1 MELAIVAG
9 IIIVVFLLLRGLLL
23 KRSGQKRSNTK
34 QLYNECQKKL
44 RLPPDKADTYINEHI
59 NRLKEK
65 YPGQSE
71 EWYLEKILVDLERDR
86 R

>member
-1 MELAIVAG
+1 MELVIIAG
-9 IIIVVFLLLRGLLL
+9 IIVVVFLLLRSLLL
-23 KRSGQKRSNTK
+23 KKGGQKRSNIK
-34 QLYNECQKKL
+34 QLYSECQKKL

-59 NRLKEK
+59 TRLKEK

-71 EWYLEKILVDLERDR
+71 EWYLEKILIDLERDR